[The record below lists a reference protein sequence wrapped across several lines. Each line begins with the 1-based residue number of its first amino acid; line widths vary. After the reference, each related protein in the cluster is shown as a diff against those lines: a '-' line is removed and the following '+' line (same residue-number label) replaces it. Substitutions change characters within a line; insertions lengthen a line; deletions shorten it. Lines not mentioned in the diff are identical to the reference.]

1 MVKQLQEETEK
12 LISHLK
18 NVSLHRNIA
27 QKI

>member
-18 NVSLHRNIA
+18 TVSLHRNVA